1 VRDRIRAIRE
11 RTEGQTIVFVAV
23 SMVVLIGITGFALD
37 IGHAYFVQR
46 ELQRSADAAALAAAL
61 DLPDD
66 ANARAT
72 ARAYSAE
79 AGAKNEA
86 TSVDT
91 ARTTITLKCLK
102 LQNPKPFGCKATDS
116 PPTYNTVQV
125 RQDANVPTFF
135 ARVLGI
141 DSLDVHATA
150 TACSPCGGGKPVDI
164 MLVVDRTGSMCQVW
178 DPARRRLVDDHAN
191 GCTDLKNAQNGMKT
205 FLKNLD
211 PDYHSVGLAVLP
223 PAANQSAACN
233 APTSPYYTAST
244 AGYVLAPLS
253 TDYLDPASP
262 DGLNGS
268 STLVSRINCI
278 KTNGNTSYATAI
290 AMAQNTLQT
299 TGRPEAAKV
308 IIFLSDGAANTTPPN
323 TPYYPTLSPCRQ
335 GVAVADDATN
345 VGTRIYSIG
354 YDLDGGT
361 NAPEQ
366 CLPVETP
373 TYTSLAAMQGI
384 ASDAT
389 TFYQKDTPGNLNA
402 IFTSIATD
410 VSRFS
415 SRLIADTAS

>member
-61 DLPDD
+61 DLPDES
-66 ANARAT
+66 NARAT
-72 ARAYSAE
+72 AHAYSAE
-79 AGAKNEA
+79 DGAKNEA
-86 TSVDT
+86 TSVT
-91 ARTTITLKCLK
+91 NARTTITLKCLK

-178 DPARRRLVDDHAN
+178 DPVRRRLVDDRAN
-191 GCTDLKNAQNGMKT
+191 GCTDLKNAQNGMKA
-205 FLKNLD
+205 FLKNMD

-223 PAANQSAACN
+223 PAASPSAKCN
-233 APTSPYYTAST
+233 APSSPYYTAAT
-244 AGYVLAPLS
+244 NGYVLAPLS
-253 TDYLDPASP
+253 NDYLDASSP
-262 DGLNGS
+262 DGLNS
-268 STLVSRINCI
+268 SSPLVSTINCL

-290 AMAQNTLQT
+290 AMAQDTLQR
-299 TGRPEAAKV
+299 TGRPDAVKV

-323 TPYYPTLSPCRQ
+323 TPYYPSLSPCRQ
-335 GVAVADDATN
+335 GVAVADDVTN
-345 VGTRIYSIG
+345 AGTRVYAIG

-366 CLPVETP
+366 CQPRETP
-373 TYTSLAAMQGI
+373 AYSSLEAMTAI
-384 ASDAT
+384 ASDPT
-389 TFYQKDTPGNLNA
+389 TFYQKDEPGNLSG

-410 VSRFS
+410 VSRIS
-415 SRLIADTAS
+415 SRLIADSAS